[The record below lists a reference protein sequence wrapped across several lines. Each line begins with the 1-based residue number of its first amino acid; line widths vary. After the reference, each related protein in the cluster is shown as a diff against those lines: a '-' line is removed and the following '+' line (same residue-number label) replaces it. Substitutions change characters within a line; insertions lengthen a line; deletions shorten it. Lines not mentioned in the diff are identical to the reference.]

1 MTLELKTGLV
11 VGVEDASKESW
22 HHWQWLTLFII
33 MLMAGQ
39 GSLLCFCMRCAIDAR
54 HWPGYIMYDTVNCPR
69 KILSKVETPP
79 QVIQGVLDGTLQIL
93 LS

>member
-39 GSLLCFCMRCAIDAR
+39 GS
-54 HWPGYIMYDTVNCPR
+54 
-69 KILSKVETPP
+69 
-79 QVIQGVLDGTLQIL
+79 
-93 LS
+93 